1 MFHTPKPKMV
11 NTRSTVRREPE
22 VVDLRSQQ
30 QSVPQKLEFDANKED
45 TPCAGMS
52 GLPGSSVKCEN
63 LQQPPI
69 KSFPAKSMSR
79 RSSTSIVQARK
90 KQLELEAAKQKAKIQ
105 MELIEKQLEADI
117 AELNNDVYSS
127 QHEDEPITR
136 DVENWLEKSCQQSE
150 RFAPE
155 MDIPAGDPCTFAQHH
170 GQPLASRKDANSGD
184 TVHLLATALKD
195 LAANFRPIKMPRK
208 LKASHSARI
217 KRARD
222 ARVATV
228 RTLASCSG
236 RVTENNNYANA
247 SSI

>member
-1 MFHTPKPKMV
+1 MYV
-11 NTRSTVRREPE
+11 NLAVSW

-30 QSVPQKLEFDANKED
+30 QSVPQKLKFDTNKED

-63 LQQPPI
+63 LQQPSI

-79 RSSTSIVQARK
+79 TSSTSTIQARK
-90 KQLELEAAKQKAKIQ
+90 KQLKLEEAKQKAKIQ

-127 QHEDEPITR
+127 QYEDEPITR
-136 DVENWLEKSCQQSE
+136 DVEHWLEKSCQQSE

-170 GQPLASRKDANSGD
+170 GQPLASRMDANSGD

-195 LAANFRPIKMPRK
+195 LTAVSICCLAICLAFAVLCDNRELRDHGVKPLRRK
-208 LKASHSARI
+208 VYGYTVVVISYI
-217 KRARD
+217 RD
-222 ARVATV
+222 
-228 RTLASCSG
+228 LMYLE
-236 RVTENNNYANA
+236 ENT
-247 SSI
+247 SLLIMS